1 MFALTPLAIIGALV
15 ASVSAADSEL
25 LNLKSNSNSSFIQ
38 PSKID
43 DHTYKISAVGRPT
56 SWSNVK
62 ITDEQNIN
70 NATVVA
76 PNLGV
81 DGSAP
86 FLLDIYKVR
95 AGGQPCAQVF
105 FRNNMTYEEIG
116 WDQQISIADAHFN
129 YYTWDFGYVFY
140 YCETPLV
147 TDDEFETTTT
157 LFMRRTEVPKP
168 EGCWDTTFSVT
179 REGIGR

>member
-1 MFALTPLAIIGALV
+1 MIVSSEVQGHSETRHNPFA
-15 ASVSAADSEL
+15 D
-25 LNLKSNSNSSFIQ
+25 
-38 PSKID
+38 
-43 DHTYKISAVGRPT
+43 TYKISAVGRPT
-56 SWSNVK
+56 SWSNIK

-81 DGSAP
+81 DGEAP

-95 AGGQPCAQVF
+95 DGGQPCAQVF

-140 YCETPLV
+140 C
-147 TDDEFETTTT
+147 
-157 LFMRRTEVPKP
+157 KS
-168 EGCWDTTFSVT
+168 C
-179 REGIGR
+179 